1 MRRWHR
7 GKPGCAHSSLA
18 LVQMPPLRNCW
29 TTQPHLLA
37 VWDNQLLWDN
47 QPAVGDS
54 EGGAEASCLA

>member
-7 GKPGCAHSSLA
+7 GKPGCAHK
-18 LVQMPPLRNCW
+18 LVGSRPNAAVAHCW